1 MALLSGKRSSAPPP
15 PAGRY
20 ASPQSSTTR
29 AGRSAPPF
37 PVRRCTCPLPGG
49 THALKTPAERAA
61 PPSRAVTCPQ
71 RKNRAVFD
79 ANVRLSAGCRCGEG
93 LDLVSYATK
102 RALLLRNSRLLL
114 AETDDVAG
122 LLMPSCVSPCELA
135 KNRTIF
141 FSGGCGDRLLW
152 RVWGQIFWRAGIAAS
167 LGREWG
173 ELLFSG

>member
-141 FSGGCGDRLLW
+141 SLAGVGTGFSGGCG
-152 RVWGQIFWRAGIAAS
+152 
-167 LGREWG
+167 GR
-173 ELLFSG
+173 FSGGRG